1 MNATIKLFLE
11 KIGTPVETVVLFCA
25 SLLKA
30 DGTPGIIVILLLA
43 ALIALILVGA
53 RRMRAQAVL
62 LDRFGSRIAALS
74 AEDIAQGGI
83 EQIGSDLRKIA
94 AGASGE
100 TLREAWDEFG
110 ETLIVDDRVD
120 PPVMRNTVRPSAFF
134 NIEDLGYGPGFLRI
148 MPGMFVSI
156 GLALTFLGL
165 IAALHEMA
173 DRQITSATMQDL
185 LKIASAKFIMSLTG
199 LVCSIILTIQMR
211 RGMGRTEASLHR
223 LVRLLE
229 ERLAFASLEQIAL
242 EQLKAQIEAK
252 EANRKLGFELVAE
265 LGRPLREEVPL
276 AITTSITEA
285 MQPIL
290 EKVASQ
296 GTSSVS
302 NMAADLSQQ
311 VSSGVERALTV
322 ASERIA
328 QAGDRIAQLAQRM
341 DESSGR
347 MGAEMDQAVVRVA
360 QAVDDLRAA
369 MSATAQSAN
378 GAFTQG
384 AETLLSVMNGTL
396 EGIRENTGT
405 GARAMSEAAADI
417 RAAATSMREE
427 MEGAAR
433 SGAEAAQVRM
443 QQAGAAAGDAI
454 DGAGRAVL
462 DAFSAA
468 SGKIAALTDEM
479 FAKAGTELLSPISSA
494 AEQLDALVKTLE
506 ESAAMSRS
514 MAESLRAGA
523 QAGSDAAGKF
533 RAAAEDLVAATGPVQ
548 ATTERIEGAV
558 RTLSDSTAS
567 VATSVTRSAETTAR
581 SAAQT
586 LEAARETL
594 GAQQRAIEN
603 ALAGVEELVRRMQG
617 QGDQLDT
624 IDDKLGRAFELYA
637 TQTEGAMQSIRSH
650 VVEMSNGLNTALDTL
665 RAIVDQL
672 QEFQPQQGRR

>member
-1 MNATIKLFLE
+1 MNATVELFLE
-11 KIGTPVETVVLFCA
+11 KTGTPVETVVLFCA
-25 SLLKA
+25 GLLKA
-30 DGTPGIIVILLLA
+30 DGTPGIVVILLLA
-43 ALIALILVGA
+43 ALLALMSVGV

-62 LDRFGSRIAALS
+62 LHRFGSRIAALS

-83 EQIGSDLRKIA
+83 GQIGSDLREIA
-94 AGASGE
+94 AGEAGE

-110 ETLIVDDRVD
+110 ETLIVDDRAE
-120 PPVMRNTVRPSAFF
+120 PPVMRNTVRPSTFF
-134 NIEDLGYGPGFLRI
+134 NIDDLGYGPGFLRI

-199 LVCSIILTIQMR
+199 LVCSIILTIQIR
-211 RGMGRTEASLHR
+211 RRMGQIEASLHR

-229 ERLAFASLEQIAL
+229 ERLTFASLEQIAL

-369 MSATAQSAN
+369 MNATAQSTS
-378 GAFTQG
+378 GTFTQG

-396 EGIRENTGT
+396 EGIRENTGA

-417 RAAATSMREE
+417 RAAAGSMREE

-433 SGAEAAQVRM
+433 KGAEAAQVRM

-454 DGAGRAVL
+454 DGAGRVVL
-462 DAFSAA
+462 EAFSAT
-468 SGKIAALTDEM
+468 SGKITELTDEM
-479 FAKAGTELLSPISSA
+479 FAKAGAELLSPISSA
-494 AEQLDALVKTLE
+494 SAQLDALVKTLE
-506 ESAAMSRS
+506 ESAAISRS
-514 MAESLRAGA
+514 MADSLRAGA

-533 RAAAEDLVAATGPVQ
+533 RDAADDLVAATAPVQ
-548 ATTERIEGAV
+548 ATTERIEGAI

-581 SAAQT
+581 NAAQT

-624 IDDKLGRAFELYA
+624 IDDRLGRAFELYA
-637 TQTEGAMQSIRSH
+637 TETEGAMQSIRSH
-650 VVEMSNGLNTALDTL
+650 VVEMSNSLNTALDTL

-672 QEFQPQQGRR
+672 QEFQPQQGRK